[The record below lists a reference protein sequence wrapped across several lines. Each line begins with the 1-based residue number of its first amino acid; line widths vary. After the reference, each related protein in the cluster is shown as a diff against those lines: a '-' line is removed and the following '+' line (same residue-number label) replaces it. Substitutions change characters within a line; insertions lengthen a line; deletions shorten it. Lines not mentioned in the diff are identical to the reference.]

1 MHADVFDEFRDGTG
15 NFNTCLTRDSK
26 GLLSLYNAAHMAVPG
41 EDVLDDAIAFARTHL
56 EAMKGNLASPIADQI
71 CRALDIPLPRYMP
84 QLETKHFITEY
95 EQEDG
100 HNATLLE
107 LARLDYCLTRSAH
120 LKELRTICL

>member
-15 NFNTCLTRDSK
+15 NFNTCLTRDPK
-26 GLLSLYNAAHMAVPG
+26 GLLSLYNAAHVAVPG

-56 EAMKGNLASPIADQI
+56 ESMKGNLASPIADQI

-120 LKELRTICL
+120 LKELRTVCL